1 MDAKDYLEVQ
11 EDPTGKTVIKLF
23 MPPYEI
29 ESVQKHM
36 LQQFTIPVSAKERAL
51 MQALVDDYEYI
62 MAFTDGASLD
72 NPGKAGAG
80 VSFYGV
86 EKPTILKSLNAS
98 SGSDASELS

>member
-1 MDAKDYLEVQ
+1 
-11 EDPTGKTVIKLF
+11 
-23 MPPYEI
+23 
-29 ESVQKHM
+29 
-36 LQQFTIPVSAKERAL
+36 
-51 MQALVDDYEYI
+51 MQALVDNYEYI

>member
-1 MDAKDYLEVQ
+1 
-11 EDPTGKTVIKLF
+11 
-23 MPPYEI
+23 
-29 ESVQKHM
+29 
-36 LQQFTIPVSAKERAL
+36 

-86 EKPTILKSLNAS
+86 KKPTILKSLNAS

>member
-1 MDAKDYLEVQ
+1 
-11 EDPTGKTVIKLF
+11 
-23 MPPYEI
+23 
-29 ESVQKHM
+29 
-36 LQQFTIPVSAKERAL
+36 

-86 EKPTILKSLNAS
+86 EKATMLKSLNTS
-98 SGSDASELS
+98 SGSEASEMS